1 METFALTGASI
12 SLLRKR
18 GEEVSRRRL
27 SFLRLVAALL
37 TSAASSRSAAAEI
50 PLIRVEQNVRVSSG
64 NPERLH
70 HEVGMA
76 ASPTDPRRLL
86 ACAMIFDGRD
96 ASRHTIVYASSDAGQ
111 SWAPT
116 LEVKLTRFVGD
127 PDVGFAPD
135 GSAYFS
141 TLPLH
146 YESDADHETLVY
158 RSADGGRTW
167 SEPVHL
173 PFIDREYLAVDRT
186 TGPHRGRVYL
196 HGNAVADPTVD
207 GDERVVFTLFRSDD
221 GGQTF
226 GPPRKLLPDGDK
238 MSLGTGNGAVL
249 SDGTYVAPFFELND
263 RKNLAHV
270 EKDRPSGSVKVV
282 RSEDG
287 GDHFAKGIVVS
298 EWTMCRGWTPG
309 MPYLAVDATTGP
321 FKDRLYLVW
330 TDRRSGRCE
339 ILFSFSSDKGKAWS
353 KAATI
358 SDDRS
363 PAERDRGRDH
373 MIPAVAVNR
382 AGVVGV
388 SWYDRRESFD
398 NVGGWRARFA
408 ASLDG
413 GETFTPSVRVSEAL
427 STSHRGQALPMMAHS
442 TGGGHRRPKARGGN
456 IRMEIGPQW
465 IDYLAAADTGGIAAD
480 GDGVFHPLWVDDRT
494 GVPQLWSAAVRVEG
508 SAFVN
513 GAPELASLSDVTQQV
528 TLDFDNTAYDPK
540 TGVVT
545 LDLTI
550 TNTSKDEIS
559 APLELRVLELDSGS
573 AVPEILDASN
583 RMTGAGAVWD
593 FTAEVPGGRLP
604 PGASTKPKRVRL
616 RLKEL
621 AAFKVDR
628 LERLGSL
635 ISIEAKVLGKAGKG
649 TGNEQAKDGPR

>member
-37 TSAASSRSAAAEI
+37 TSAASSRAAAADI

-207 GDERVVFTLFRSDD
+207 GDERVVFTL
-221 GGQTF
+221 
-226 GPPRKLLPDGDK
+226 
-238 MSLGTGNGAVL
+238 
-249 SDGTYVAPFFELND
+249 
-263 RKNLAHV
+263 
-270 EKDRPSGSVKVV
+270 V

-339 ILFSFSSDKGKAWS
+339 ILFSFSSDKGKTWS

-363 PAERDRGRDH
+363 PAERDRGRYH
-373 MIPAVAVNR
+373 MIPAIAVNR
-382 AGVVGV
+382 AG
-388 SWYDRRESFD
+388 
-398 NVGGWRARFA
+398 
-408 ASLDG
+408 
-413 GETFTPSVRVSEAL
+413 
-427 STSHRGQALPMMAHS
+427 
-442 TGGGHRRPKARGGN
+442 
-456 IRMEIGPQW
+456 
-465 IDYLAAADTGGIAAD
+465 
-480 GDGVFHPLWVDDRT
+480 
-494 GVPQLWSAAVRVEG
+494 
-508 SAFVN
+508 
-513 GAPELASLSDVTQQV
+513 
-528 TLDFDNTAYDPK
+528 
-540 TGVVT
+540 
-545 LDLTI
+545 
-550 TNTSKDEIS
+550 
-559 APLELRVLELDSGS
+559 
-573 AVPEILDASN
+573 
-583 RMTGAGAVWD
+583 
-593 FTAEVPGGRLP
+593 
-604 PGASTKPKRVRL
+604 
-616 RLKEL
+616 
-621 AAFKVDR
+621 
-628 LERLGSL
+628 
-635 ISIEAKVLGKAGKG
+635 
-649 TGNEQAKDGPR
+649 